1 MSNTVKAALSALAL
15 AALVAAPA
23 TAKSRNQQSAPTQ
36 TYSNQNV
43 YGEGHYLGTDPD
55 PRIRSEIMRE
65 GNAAYAGR

>member
-23 TAKSRNQQSAPTQ
+23 TAKSRDQQSAPTQ

-43 YGEGHYLGTDPD
+43 YG
-55 PRIRSEIMRE
+55 
-65 GNAAYAGR
+65 